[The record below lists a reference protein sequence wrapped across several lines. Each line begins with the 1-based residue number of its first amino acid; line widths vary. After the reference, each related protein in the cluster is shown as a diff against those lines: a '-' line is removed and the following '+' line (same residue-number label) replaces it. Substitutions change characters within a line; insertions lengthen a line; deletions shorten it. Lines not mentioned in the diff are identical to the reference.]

1 MTDVRPPG
9 ELATLQDGVIARWQL
24 VRAGL
29 TEAAA
34 EWWVRDMQPLGDGV
48 FLSGLAQPTLRQ
60 RWWAAVLTHPGTV
73 LSHASAAACHGLRPV
88 VGVIVTVTRVG
99 NRGREHSRGLLVSYS
114 LTLRGSITEHDRLPI
129 TTVERTI
136 IDLWPSLSA
145 RARSRM
151 LREALRLGSTTA
163 PRMLAAIRAHR
174 RRRGVASLRAA
185 VEQLGGLRLDR
196 CRSDPEAWAVAL
208 IADAGLAAPGVNERI
223 AGEEADLSWPAARL
237 IVELDGPSYHVLR
250 DEDIRKMKAWRAV
263 GFDVQRLPTDAVYH
277 APERLLALVP
287 ATNVGPTTS

>member
-1 MTDVRPPG
+1 MTDVRPPR

-48 FLSGLAQPTLRQ
+48 YLAGLAAPTQRQ
-60 RWWAAVLTHPGTV
+60 LWWAAVLSSPGTV
-73 LSHASAAACHGLRPV
+73 LSHASAAACFGLRPV
-88 VGVIVTVTRVG
+88 VGPVVTVTRVG
-99 NRGREHSRGLLVSYS
+99 NRGRQHSRGLHVSYS
-114 LTLRGSITEHDRLPI
+114 LTLRGQMSEHEGIPI

-151 LREALRLGSTTA
+151 LREGLRLGSTTA

-196 CRSDPEAWAVAL
+196 CRSDAEAWAVAL
-208 IADAGLAAPGVNERI
+208 IADAGLAAPDVNERV

-250 DEDIRKMKAWRAV
+250 DADIRKMKAWRQA
-263 GFDVQRLPTDAVYH
+263 GFEVRRLPTDAVYDE
-277 APERLLALVP
+277 PDRLLALVP
-287 ATNVGPTTS
+287 PTNVGPTQS

>member
-1 MTDVRPPG
+1 MTDVRPPR

-48 FLSGLAQPTLRQ
+48 FLSGLAPPTQRQ
-60 RWWAAVLTHPGTV
+60 RWWSAVLSHPGTV
-73 LSHASAAACHGLRPV
+73 LSHASAAACHELRPV
-88 VGVIVTVTRVG
+88 VGVTVTVTRVG
-99 NRGREHSRGLLVSYS
+99 SRGREHSRGLLVSYS
-114 LTLRGSITEHDRLPI
+114 LTLRGHITEHDRLPI

-136 IDLWPSLSA
+136 IDLWPRLSV

-151 LREALRLGSTTA
+151 LREGLRLGSTTA
-163 PRMLAAIRAHR
+163 PRMLATIRAHR

-196 CRSDPEAWAVAL
+196 CRSDAEAWAVAL
-208 IADAGLAAPGVNERI
+208 IADAGLESPGVNEVV
-223 AGEEADLSWPAARL
+223 AGEEADLSWPGARL
-237 IVELDGPSYHVLR
+237 IIELDGPSYHVLR
-250 DEDIRKMKAWRAV
+250 DADIRKARAWRAA
-263 GFDVQRLPTDAVYH
+263 GFEVRRLPTDAVYH
-277 APERLLALVP
+277 EPERLLALVP
-287 ATNVGPTTS
+287 PTNVGPALS

>member
-1 MTDVRPPG
+1 MTDVRLPR
-9 ELATLQDGVIARWQL
+9 ELARLQDGVIARWQL
-24 VRAGL
+24 IRAGL
-29 TEAAA
+29 TEPAAD
-34 EWWVRDMQPLGDGV
+34 WWVRNMQPLGDGV
-48 FLSGLAQPTLRQ
+48 FLTGLAQPTQRQ
-60 RWWAAVLTHPGTV
+60 RWWAAVLSHPGTV
-73 LSHASAAACHGLRPV
+73 LSHASAAACHEIRPV
-88 VGVIVTVTRVG
+88 VGVTVTVTRVG

-114 LTLRGSITEHDRLPI
+114 LTLPGHITEHDRLPI

-151 LREALRLGSTTA
+151 LREGLRLGSTTA

-174 RRRGVASLRAA
+174 RRRGVASLRAE

-196 CRSDPEAWAVAL
+196 CRSDAEAWAVAL
-208 IADAGLAAPGVNERI
+208 IADAGLEAPDVNERV

-250 DEDIRKMKAWRAV
+250 DADIRKMNAWREA
-263 GFDVQRLPTDAVYH
+263 GFDVRRLPTDAVYH
-277 APERLLALVP
+277 EPERLLALVP
-287 ATNVGPTTS
+287 PTNVGPAPS